1 MRKIT
6 VENYRFQK
14 EYPRIVAVVAL
25 VLSRQRF
32 VAPID
37 VFLGM
42 GLLQADHLGRWK
54 QGQVAY
60 LERVIQCNLSKA
72 CAVLRILRFHAH
84 DLKLEPSMT
93 RYAHRKQPLRFSKTG
108 EAPIEE
114 AYARHFVVIGKRN
127 PFESPKPTSQAPVL
141 PSAAVP
147 PAERPE

>member
-6 VENYRFQK
+6 VENYRVQK
-14 EYPRIVAVVAL
+14 EYPRIVAVVAQ

-37 VFLGM
+37 VFLGL
-42 GLLQADHLGRWK
+42 GLLQADHLARWK
-54 QGQVAY
+54 KGQVAY

-72 CAVLRILRFHAH
+72 SAILRILRFHAH
-84 DLKLEPSMT
+84 DLKLGPSMT
-93 RYAHRKQPLRFSKTG
+93 KYAHRKQPLRFTKTG

-127 PFESPKPTSQAPVL
+127 PFEIPKPTSQAPVPPL
-141 PSAAVP
+141 AVVAQ
-147 PAERPE
+147 AERPK